1 MFKKNIK
8 IIYIIIEN
16 MNHLK
21 QIAQN
26 KICQI
31 SLLSALIII
40 LAYIVE
46 IFAKVPPCELC
57 IYQRIPYFLVVFF
70 FWSYIFYF
78 KKKKVFLLL
87 ALILFI
93 INFLLSFFHSLV
105 ERGFVNYSS
114 SCTSNNNNFEDIE
127 SLRQSL
133 ENTPIAKC
141 DEIIFSVMGLSL
153 ANINLIVLTLLIIIN
168 ILFIV
173 RDDKI

>member
-1 MFKKNIK
+1 
-8 IIYIIIEN
+8 
-16 MNHLK
+16 
-21 QIAQN
+21 
-26 KICQI
+26 
-31 SLLSALIII
+31 LIII
-40 LAYIVE
+40 FLG
-46 IFAKVPPCELC
+46 FA
-57 IYQRIPYFLVVFF
+57 FL
-70 FWSYIFYF
+70 IF
-78 KKKKVFLLL
+78 KKEIIFLYLSLL
-87 ALILFI
+87 IFF
-93 INFLLSFFHSLV
+93 INFFISIFHSLV

-173 RDDKI
+173 RNDKI

>member
-1 MFKKNIK
+1 M
-8 IIYIIIEN
+8 IEN
-16 MNHLK
+16 MNSLK
-21 QIAQN
+21 QIIQN
-26 KICQI
+26 RICQI
-31 SLLSALIII
+31 TLLSAFVIF

-46 IFAKVPPCELC
+46 IFARVPPCELC

-70 FWSYIFYF
+70 GVILFFL
-78 KKKKVFLLL
+78 KKEKVFLLL
-87 ALILFI
+87 ALVLFI

-173 RDDKI
+173 RNEKI

>member
-1 MFKKNIK
+1 
-8 IIYIIIEN
+8 
-16 MNHLK
+16 MN
-21 QIAQN
+21 
-26 KICQI
+26 
-31 SLLSALIII
+31 
-40 LAYIVE
+40 
-46 IFAKVPPCELC
+46 
-57 IYQRIPYFLVVFF
+57 
-70 FWSYIFYF
+70 
-78 KKKKVFLLL
+78 
-87 ALILFI
+87 
-93 INFLLSFFHSLV
+93 NFLLSFFHSLV

-173 RDDKI
+173 RDDKIWKLHKTNY

>member
-1 MFKKNIK
+1 MTIFKNI
-8 IIYIIIEN
+8 
-16 MNHLK
+16 L
-21 QIAQN
+21 QN
-26 KICQI
+26 RTLSIT
-31 SLLSALIII
+31 SLCLLTIVS
-40 LAYIVE
+40 AYIVE
-46 IFAKVPPCELC
+46 IFAKVPPCKLC
-57 IYQRIPYFLVVFF
+57 IYQRIPYLIIIFLGFAF
-70 FWSYIFYF
+70 LIF
-78 KKKKVFLLL
+78 KKEIIFLYLSLL
-87 ALILFI
+87 IFF
-93 INFLLSFFHSLV
+93 INFFISIFHSLV

-153 ANINLIVLTLLIIIN
+153 ANINLIVLTLLIFIN

>member
-1 MFKKNIK
+1 M
-8 IIYIIIEN
+8 
-16 MNHLK
+16 
-21 QIAQN
+21 
-26 KICQI
+26 
-31 SLLSALIII
+31 
-40 LAYIVE
+40 
-46 IFAKVPPCELC
+46 EL
-57 IYQRIPYFLVVFF
+57 YFF
-70 FWSYIFYF
+70 FL
-78 KKKKVFLLL
+78 KKEKVFLLL

-93 INFLLSFFHSLV
+93 VNFLLSFFHSLV

-173 RDDKI
+173 RNDKI